1 MITILFDK
9 VREKTI
15 KSKISKNRKLVWINR
30 ISKYDKI
37 IKDNDYNNFIS
48 FYVRNSIIFRDN
60 IFEI

>member
-1 MITILFDK
+1 MITNLFDK

-15 KSKISKNRKLVWINR
+15 KSKISKNCKLVWINR

-60 IFEI
+60 IFEV

>member
-1 MITILFDK
+1 MITNLFDK

-15 KSKISKNRKLVWINR
+15 KSKISK

>member
-1 MITILFDK
+1 MIINLFDK
-9 VREKTI
+9 VRKKTI

-30 ISKYDKI
+30 ILKYDKI